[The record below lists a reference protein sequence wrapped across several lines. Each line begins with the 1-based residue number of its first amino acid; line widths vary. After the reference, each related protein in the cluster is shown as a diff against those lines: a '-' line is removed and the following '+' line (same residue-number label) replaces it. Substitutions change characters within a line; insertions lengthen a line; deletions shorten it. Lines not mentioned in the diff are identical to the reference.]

1 MVFGNVLVLYLI
13 SVRWPPAGGGRAAA
27 ACIRRDYTEG
37 ETGMLAFFLGII
49 LGALGGLMFLVL
61 LAELVRKDELL
72 ESSEL
77 KD

>member
-1 MVFGNVLVLYLI
+1 
-13 SVRWPPAGGGRAAA
+13 
-27 ACIRRDYTEG
+27 
-37 ETGMLAFFLGII
+37 MLAFFLGII

-77 KD
+77 ND